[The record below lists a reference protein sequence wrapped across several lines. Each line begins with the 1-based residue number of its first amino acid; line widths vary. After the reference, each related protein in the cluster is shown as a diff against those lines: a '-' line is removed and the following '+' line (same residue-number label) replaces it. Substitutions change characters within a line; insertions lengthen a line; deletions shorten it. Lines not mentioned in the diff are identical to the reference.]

1 MAVEFDVI
9 FEEQELNEPIFAG
22 AQYIVHEW
30 SDTPIAT
37 TDALGCVIVGE
48 NLEVAGNGTLSG
60 KPGTVTEIT
69 TGVGLTGGPIT
80 GSGTIKARLKSESAA
95 SYSSAA
101 PTDVFDRQYPVT
113 PDADG
118 NLSVN
123 VPWTDTRTE
132 YDSMSQAEASAGTGI
147 IGKLIS
153 AKVLVDTI
161 IAKIAS
167 AISGKQDI
175 PLWVDMG
182 TISSLPVT
190 KNVSGITA
198 DMKCTAYLLGTPSA
212 QTGDWTV
219 TTASDSVTVSG
230 TISGSTTLEIKLEK
244 VIVVTE

>member
-22 AQYIVHEW
+22 AQYVVHEW

-37 TDALGCVIVGE
+37 TSALGCVIVGD
-48 NLEVAGNGTLSG
+48 NLEVSGNGTLKG
-60 KPGTVTEIT
+60 KPGTVTEIA

-80 GSGTIKARLKSESAA
+80 GSGTIKAKLKSESAA

-101 PTDVFDRQYPVT
+101 PTDVYDRQYPVV

-123 VPWTDTRTE
+123 VPWTDTTAA
-132 YDSMSQAEASAGTGI
+132 YDTMSQAEATAGTSI
-147 IGKLIS
+147 VGKLIS

-161 IAKIAS
+161 LAKITA
-167 AISGKQDI
+167 AITGKQDI

-182 TISSLPVT
+182 TVSSLPVT
-190 KNVSGITA
+190 KSASGITA

-219 TTASDSVTVSG
+219 TTAAGSVTVSG
-230 TISGSTTLEIKLEK
+230 NISGSTTLEIKLEK
-244 VIVVTE
+244 VTNVS

>member
-9 FEEQELNEPIFAG
+9 FEEQDLNEPIFAG
-22 AQYIVHEW
+22 SMYVVHEW
-30 SDTPIAT
+30 ENTPIAT
-37 TDALGCVIVGE
+37 TDALGCVIVGD
-48 NLEVAGNGTLSG
+48 NLEVTGNGTLKG
-60 KPGTVTEIT
+60 RPGTVTEIA

-80 GSGTIKARLKSESAA
+80 GSGTIKAQLKSESPA
-95 SYSSAA
+95 SYSSVT

-123 VPWTDTRTE
+123 VPWTDTATE
-132 YDSMSQAEASAGTGI
+132 YDTMSQAEATAGTSI

-167 AISGKQDI
+167 AIAGKQDI

-182 TISSLPVT
+182 TVSSLPVT
-190 KNVSGITA
+190 KSVSGITA
-198 DMKCTAYLLGTPSA
+198 DMMCTAYLLGTPSA

-219 TTASDSVTVSG
+219 TTAAGSVTVSG

-244 VIVVTE
+244 VNTVS

>member
-1 MAVEFDVI
+1 MDVAEFDVV
-9 FEEQELNEPIFAG
+9 FEQQDINEPVFTG
-22 AQYIVHEW
+22 VQHVVHEW
-30 SDTPIAT
+30 QGTPIAT
-37 TDALGCVIVGE
+37 TDAPGCVIVGE
-48 NLEVAGNGTLSG
+48 NLEVSGNGTLKG
-60 KPGTVTEIT
+60 KPGTVTEIA

-80 GSGTIKARLKSESAA
+80 GSGTIKAQLKSESPA
-95 SYSSAA
+95 SYSSAT

-132 YDSMSQAEASAGTGI
+132 YDTMSQAEATAGIGI

-198 DMKCTAYLLGTPSA
+198 GMMCTAYLLGTPSA
-212 QTGDWTV
+212 QTSDWKV
-219 TTASDSVTVSG
+219 TPAAGSVTVSG

-244 VIVVTE
+244 VINA